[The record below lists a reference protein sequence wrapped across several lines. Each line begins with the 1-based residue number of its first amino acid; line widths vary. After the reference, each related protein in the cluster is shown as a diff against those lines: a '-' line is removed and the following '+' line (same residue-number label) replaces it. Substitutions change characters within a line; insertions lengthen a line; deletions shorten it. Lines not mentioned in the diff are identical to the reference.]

1 MIEVHPKMTWG
12 EAKEIYARHDLIIG
26 DWPEPIA
33 TVLGGLEA
41 EIAALQAQCEQYAAL
56 LIGERGE
63 NARLRAENT
72 RLQMAFARIASG
84 SATNATELQ
93 P

>member
-1 MIEVHPKMTWG
+1 MIEVHDEMPYKDAVAVF
-12 EAKEIYARHDLIIG
+12 ERHDLKWDSG
-26 DWPEPIA
+26 DDEIA
-33 TVLGGLEA
+33 AVLGGLDA

-72 RLQMAFARIASG
+72 RLQTAFARIASG